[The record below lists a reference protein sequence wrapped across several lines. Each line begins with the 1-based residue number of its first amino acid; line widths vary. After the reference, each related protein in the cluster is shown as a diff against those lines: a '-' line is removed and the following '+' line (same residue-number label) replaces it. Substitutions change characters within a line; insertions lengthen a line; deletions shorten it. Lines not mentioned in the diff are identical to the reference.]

1 MDGLKWEKAA
11 AALKKY
17 GIGAVVLLLGL
28 LLMALPGEEAPPVA
42 AATSPGQVTLEE
54 RLSEILSHLEGAGKV
69 KVLLTEAMGAETIYQ
84 TELDASQKDASLDR
98 REETVIITDTDR
110 SQSGLVR
117 QTLPPRYQGAVVL
130 CQGGA
135 DDRVRLQIVQAVM
148 SVTGLRSDRITV
160 LKMK

>member
-1 MDGLKWEKAA
+1 MVGLKWEKAA

-17 GIGAVVLLLGL
+17 GIGAMVLLLGL
-28 LLMALPGEEAPPVA
+28 LLMALPGEDSSSESQPA
-42 AATSPGQVTLEE
+42 SSEDITLEE
-54 RLSEILSHLEGAGKV
+54 KLADTLSHLEGAGKV

-84 TELDASQKDASLDR
+84 TELDESQKEASLER
-98 REETVIITDTDR
+98 REETVIITGPDR

>member
-1 MDGLKWEKAA
+1 MDGLKWAKAA

-17 GIGAVVLLLGL
+17 GIGAAVLLLGL
-28 LLMALPGEEAPPVA
+28 LLMVLPGGDAPPESA
-42 AATSPGQVTLEE
+42 PESSMESTLEE
-54 RLSEILSHLEGAGKV
+54 KLAEILSHLEGAGKV

-84 TELDASQKDASLDR
+84 TEWDTSQKETSQDR
-98 REETVIITDTDR
+98 QEETVIITGADR

-117 QTLPPRYQGAVVL
+117 QTLPPQYRGAVVL